1 MIIFTKRLTTPVVR
15 CSDRYGFVLLADM
28 ALQSGHDSDKGWH
41 NAVADGALQDCRI
54 DRVNRYEYISTKAFS
69 TPAGVL
75 SHLGQRHMIILQRD
89 WWFCKGGGGAS
100 WHGAACYTAVAD
112 IKKKLRRR
120 ADRFGTESSPLAD
133 WHWRRQR
140 KNRFT
145 SDRVRAPPGG
155 GVTDEAL
162 SPKIKSIRHHRSVVR
177 C

>member
-89 WWFCKGGGGAS
+89 WWFCKGGVLRGAALYAPQQSQTLKRSFVVGPIDSVLSHRRWQTGTGADNGKIDSPATVCAPLPGGAS
-100 WHGAACYTAVAD
+100 QT
-112 IKKKLRRR
+112 KLC
-120 ADRFGTESSPLAD
+120 
-133 WHWRRQR
+133 
-140 KNRFT
+140 
-145 SDRVRAPPGG
+145 PP
-155 GVTDEAL
+155 
-162 SPKIKSIRHHRSVVR
+162 R
-177 C
+177 